1 MGKLLRRIQFLFHRH
16 QVEADLA
23 EEMEFHRA
31 LVERDH
37 AGDRAAAARA
47 MGNSTLA
54 REDARG
60 VWIVPW
66 LASLWQ
72 DFAYGVRGMRRQPGF
87 TLVALAALSIAIGLN
102 TTLFTVYNAAAFRP
116 LPVRDASR
124 VVNVSR
130 LMRKGPEEGHTAGFG
145 LAEWRY
151 MTEHSKAFRGLIL
164 SGSGEGVEA
173 DSRQLKLR
181 WVTGNYFSMFGLE
194 MARGRG
200 FLPEEDRVQDPQTVA
215 VLSYR
220 TWQNQFG
227 GDPAIVGRVVHLDDV
242 PFTIVGVAPEGF
254 TGTSDTANFWA
265 PFPARLALRPLDR
278 SFKAFLTNPE
288 HCCVSMIGR
297 LAPGVTRG
305 QAAAEVDLM
314 MRQLHN
320 GQEFEGSPAIVI
332 TGTALLESVS
342 ARDKAKVVPAMAA
355 MFTATTLILL
365 LACANV
371 GNLLLARA
379 AARHTEIAVRLS
391 LGGSRLRLIRQLLVE
406 SMALAAAASAI
417 GFAIAAVGPSVV
429 LPRLS
434 PDFLVLQLS
443 PDLRVCAYAI
453 SIAVVA
459 CLAFGLAP
467 ALHGTRGNI
476 TGALK
481 GENRFSASRL
491 PLRSVLLAAQVAISV
506 ILLAGAGLL
515 VRGLEFAQHR
525 DPGFRL
531 DNIAVAT
538 LELPASAYSG
548 ERTRTFTTQLQDAL
562 SQAGGIARCA
572 ITSDAPMAN
581 GRTWTHVR
589 PADQDAGK
597 DRLVQIHYI
606 TADYFE
612 VLGMPIVSGRSF
624 SRDDGP
630 RNVVL
635 LNQTAAGRFWHG
647 ANPVGKL
654 VTTFNK
660 KWEVVG
666 MVRDAYTTNLG
677 AVEPMVYFPMTGGG
691 GIPQLLVADSAP
703 TTFARIT
710 SLVRQIEPRGRV
722 TFLPLAENFRSQ
734 LEPAKYAA
742 SLAGALGILALF
754 LASIGMSGVFAY
766 AVRQRTREI
775 GVRMALGAAPAQ
787 VVRLVLASNL
797 RALAWGLAVGVLC
810 AVGVSP
816 LLAQA
821 LNGAS
826 PYDPLAYAGV
836 FALLAAAAAA
846 ASILPA
852 RRAAR
857 VNPIAA
863 LRWE

>member
-1 MGKLLRRIQFLFHRH
+1 
-16 QVEADLA
+16 
-23 EEMEFHRA
+23 
-31 LVERDH
+31 
-37 AGDRAAAARA
+37 
-47 MGNSTLA
+47 
-54 REDARG
+54 
-60 VWIVPW
+60 
-66 LASLWQ
+66 
-72 DFAYGVRGMRRQPGF
+72 
-87 TLVALAALSIAIGLN
+87 
-102 TTLFTVYNAAAFRP
+102 
-116 LPVRDASR
+116 
-124 VVNVSR
+124 
-130 LMRKGPEEGHTAGFG
+130 
-145 LAEWRY
+145 
-151 MTEHSKAFRGLIL
+151 
-164 SGSGEGVEA
+164 
-173 DSRQLKLR
+173 
-181 WVTGNYFSMFGLE
+181 
-194 MARGRG
+194 
-200 FLPEEDRVQDPQTVA
+200 
-215 VLSYR
+215 
-220 TWQNQFG
+220 
-227 GDPAIVGRVVHLDDV
+227 
-242 PFTIVGVAPEGF
+242 
-254 TGTSDTANFWA
+254 
-265 PFPARLALRPLDR
+265 
-278 SFKAFLTNPE
+278 
-288 HCCVSMIGR
+288 
-297 LAPGVTRG
+297 VTRG

-342 ARDKAKVVPAMAA
+342 ARDKARVVPAMAA

-379 AARHTEIAVRLS
+379 ASRHTEIAVRLS
-391 LGGSRLRLIRQLLVE
+391 LGGSRLRLVRQLLAE
-406 SMALAAAASAI
+406 SMVLAAAASAI

-434 PDFLVLQLS
+434 PDFLMLQLS

-453 SIAVVA
+453 AIAVVA

-476 TGALK
+476 TSALK
-481 GENRFSASRL
+481 GESYLRGSRL
-491 PLRSVLLAAQVAISV
+491 TLRSVLLAAQVAISV

-515 VRGLEFAQHR
+515 VRGLQFAQHR

-531 DNIAVAT
+531 GNITVAN

-562 SQAGGIARCA
+562 DQAGGIARCA
-572 ITSDAPMAN
+572 ITSDAPMSN

-597 DRLVQIHYI
+597 DRLVQIHYV

-624 SRDDGP
+624 TRDDGS

-635 LNQTAAGRFWHG
+635 LNQTAAGRFWKD
-647 ANPVGKL
+647 ANPVGKM

-666 MVRDAYTTNLG
+666 TVKDAYTTSLG
-677 AVEPMVYFPMTGGG
+677 TVEPIVYFPVSGGG

-703 TTFARIT
+703 ATFERIT
-710 SLVRQIEPRGRV
+710 SLVRHIEPRGRV
-722 TFLPLAENFRSQ
+722 TFLPLAENLRSQ

-797 RALAWGLAVGVLC
+797 RALAWGLAAGMIC